1 MQIIEKDGG
10 TLLVHPSDFKVDQI
24 FDCGQAFRFK
34 KVQEGKY
41 QGIAFGKYLE
51 VTHVDD
57 GVYLWPSTLDEY
69 EDIWEAYF
77 DLKTDYGHIK
87 NEISKKYDVLKRATE
102 YGKGIRI
109 LKQDPWEIIISFII
123 SANNNIPRIQG
134 AIEKLSMKY
143 GQAFIDPYGEK
154 KYSFPGPEQLAQA
167 SLEDIRACGV
177 GYRDKYIVKSAQM
190 ILSGEVDIEKIAEM
204 DVKGAEKELMKL
216 HGVGKKVADCILL
229 FGFNHMGAFP
239 VDTWVK
245 KVISKYFLTEESTV
259 KEILHFAEKEFG
271 ALAGYVQQ
279 YLFFYMRQGVDKH

>member
-10 TLLVHPSDFKVDQI
+10 ILLVHPSDFKVDQI

-41 QGIAFGKYLE
+41 QGVAFGKYLE

-87 NEISKKYDVLKRATE
+87 NEISKKYDVLNRATE

-143 GQAFIDPYGEK
+143 GQAFTDPYGEK

-167 SLEDIRACGV
+167 SLEDIRDCGV

-204 DVKGAEKELMKL
+204 DVQGAEKELIKL